1 MRDMSPVRDRLGCVL
16 AVWCSLACTMG
27 AVDQKA
33 MMTKRG
39 SQQCVHQSWAGHTVI
54 VLEELAS
61 VQRPVLWKY
70 SADVQHSPEENSASQ
85 RGFRGFLLWVGDH
98 QQVGS
103 AKSPDGQTKAIVTS
117 RGSGQVVRLS
127 AIWGHHQV
135 WREHLA
141 SASVL
146 IPRQACSDGESPRSK
161 VKPGPVKS
169 WVMRAP
175 A

>member
-61 VQRPVLWKY
+61 VQMACTVEIFCRRATQSRRKLSFTAGLPGLPPVGGRSPAGGFSQESRWSDKG
-70 SADVQHSPEENSASQ
+70 HSDEQGLGASCEVVSNL
-85 RGFRGFLLWVGDH
+85 GP
-98 QQVGS
+98 S
-103 AKSPDGQTKAIVTS
+103 
-117 RGSGQVVRLS
+117 SGLERAFGISQCVD
-127 AIWGHHQV
+127 
-135 WREHLA
+135 
-141 SASVL
+141 
-146 IPRQACSDGESPRSK
+146 PQAGLQ
-161 VKPGPVKS
+161 
-169 WVMRAP
+169 
-175 A
+175 